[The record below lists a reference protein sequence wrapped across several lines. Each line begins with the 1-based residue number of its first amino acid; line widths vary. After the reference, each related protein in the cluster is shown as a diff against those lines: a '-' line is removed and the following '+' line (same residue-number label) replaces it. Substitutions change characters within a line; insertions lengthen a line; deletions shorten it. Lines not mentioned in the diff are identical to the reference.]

1 MSETRD
7 KPDSNLDGSKALSAR
22 NLALH
27 DCQRK
32 QVNPN
37 TKMLTQNVKNS
48 GDKLRFASVWRKSLV
63 GSIGTEK

>member
-7 KPDSNLDGSKALSAR
+7 KPDSNLNGIKGLSAR

-48 GDKLRFASVWRKSLV
+48 VDKMRFTSVWRKSLV
-63 GSIGTEK
+63 GVNQN